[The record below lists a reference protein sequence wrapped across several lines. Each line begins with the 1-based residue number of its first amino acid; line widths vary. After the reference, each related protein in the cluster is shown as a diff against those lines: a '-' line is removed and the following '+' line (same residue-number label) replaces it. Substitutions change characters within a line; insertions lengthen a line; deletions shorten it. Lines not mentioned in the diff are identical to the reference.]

1 MQIAPSTGTNSMS
14 MSFPSI
20 FVPEK
25 DKNELYHKQFVQAI
39 ANRTL
44 NSGYYERNALM
55 NECVNYYLGLQ
66 GGNEFE
72 FIQKAEDGE
81 VLPAK
86 WQDYNKIAVKIDLL
100 LGEFR
105 QRGYKVNVKAS
116 NKEAQ
121 SRRLEERNRLLTE
134 MQFAPIGQMLEEA
147 HGLPIQQAEGFIP
160 ENKAQLDLYMNKSY
174 KEKSELVLRAIL
186 SWLRKHCNWDYER
199 LAAFRDMLIMGPAFF
214 RNEIIDGY
222 PYLKRVDPRN
232 IIFDPNATSDY
243 LADASY
249 WGEIHYMSLEEVTKR
264 YKIPYKELEEAA
276 KNYQNFLGNPTTYA
290 IFQNDYGFLD
300 KTSQLKL
307 FDNRAGQ
314 LRVLVLKAFWQDVKP
329 IANKYSE
336 DSYGNTHIKT
346 VDSDSEEENV
356 KKSPVQ
362 FWRGGHLI
370 GGKFLKEWGPVK
382 NQDRSVDNLA
392 TTTPPYVGLIPNYL
406 NGAIISKTHRLKA
419 LQNLKNIALYNLQ
432 FEMAR
437 SGGKV
442 FFYDVSQ
449 LPKGWDI
456 HTAMKYAKV
465 AGIAFIDS
473 SREGGGTFNQFK
485 DVDMGVSSAF
495 ENYLRVSQFID
506 HEMDAVSGINEARQG
521 LVQGASQA
529 VGVTNSALLQ
539 SNLSTAMYF
548 DLFSGLFTKVLNK
561 QAGLVK
567 IAWAGKEKFAPI
579 IGDVGVDFLKED
591 ISLELNDY
599 NVFIED
605 VAPALADQQMFYQLV
620 VTAIQAGSIS
630 LVSGIKLLQEKDID
644 EAVNALEME
653 MAKIQAAQ
661 AQQQQDEQA
670 QQEAMMQQQQNLAQ
684 AEQSQKIMD
693 MQARLRTAQMQGDN
707 DIRKILAQGKLD
719 IKQGLMQFKQDL
731 ALKKMEGAIQLQK
744 EKMKPKPKP
753 KGAK

>member
-20 FVPEK
+20 FVPES

-55 NECVNYYLGLQ
+55 NECVNYYMGLQ
-66 GGNEFE
+66 GGAEFE

-105 QRGYKVNVKAS
+105 QRGYKINVKAS
-116 NKEAQ
+116 NKEAR
-121 SRRLEERNRLLTE
+121 SRWLEERNRLLTE
-134 MQFAPIGQMLEEA
+134 MQFAPVAQLLEQA

-160 ENKAQLDLYMNKSY
+160 ESQQQLDIYMNKSY
-174 KEKSELVLRAIL
+174 KEKSELVMRAIL
-186 SWLRKHCNWDYER
+186 NWLRKKYNWDYER
-199 LAAFRDMLIMGPAFF
+199 LAAARDMFLMGPAFF
-214 RNEIIDGY
+214 RNEIIEGY
-222 PYLKRVDPRN
+222 PCLKRVDPRN
-232 IIFDPNATSDY
+232 IIFDPNATNDY
-243 LADASY
+243 LTDASY
-249 WGEIHYMSLEEVTKR
+249 WGEVHYMTLEEVTKR
-264 YKIPYKELEEAA
+264 YKISYKELEDAA

-290 IFQNDYGFLD
+290 IFQNDFGFLD

-314 LRVLVLKAFWQDVKP
+314 LRVLVLKACWQDVKP
-329 IANKYSE
+329 LSNKYSE
-336 DSYGNTHIKT
+336 DSYGGLHINTVNDDAQGEK
-346 VDSDSEEENV
+346 V

-362 FWRGGHLI
+362 FWRGAHVI
-370 GGKFLKEWGPVK
+370 GGKFVKEWGPLK
-382 NQDRSVDNLA
+382 NQDRSVDNMA
-392 TTTPPYVGLIPNYL
+392 TTTPPYIGLIPNYL
-406 NGAIISKTHRLKA
+406 NGAVISKTHRLKA

-473 SREGGGTFNQFK
+473 SKEGAGTYNQFK
-485 DVDMGVSSAF
+485 EVDLGVSSAF
-495 ENYLRVSQFID
+495 EHYLQVSQFID
-506 HEMDAVSGINEARQG
+506 HEMDSVSGINEARQG

-561 QAGLVK
+561 QAGLAK
-567 IAWAGKEKFAPI
+567 IAWAGKEKFSPI

-591 ISLELNDY
+591 IGLELNDY
-599 NVFIED
+599 DVFIED
-605 VAPALADQQMFYQLV
+605 TPPALADQQMFYQLV
-620 VTAIQAGSIS
+620 ITAIQAGSIS
-630 LVSGIKLLQEKDID
+630 LVAGIKLLQEKDID
-644 EAVNALEME
+644 EAVQELEME
-653 MAKIQAAQ
+653 MARAQAAQ
-661 AQQQQDEQA
+661 AQQQQDEQS
-670 QQEAMMQQQQNLAQ
+670 QQQALMQQQQQIAQ
-684 AEQSQKIMD
+684 AEQAQKMMD
-693 MQARLRTAQMQGDN
+693 TQARLSMEQARGEN
-707 DIRKILAQGKLD
+707 DIRKILAQGRLD
-719 IKQGLMQFKQDL
+719 LKQGLSKFKQDL
-731 ALKKMEGAIQLQK
+731 ALKRLDGAIQLQK
-744 EKMKPKPKP
+744 EKMKPRPKAP
-753 KGAK
+753 AKK